1 MVEVLASHDA
11 MPPLRLLEFLV
22 EVLQHLRSECIYI
35 YIYLASMQTTKKGIR
50 IWDVFDV
57 FCTFQSSWRCFLVEF
72 EKHQQIINLI
82 PNFQRN
88 HQVGDCWFLVIKLLI
103 SADCSQ
109 SLLRSLLSAFAASCG
124 VAGSSVSKR
133 WRTIREASEKH
144 QLYHQLLSSYYGYY
158 VCLVQLTAI
167 SFRSV
172 SRWSQVQ
179 FYAKLVKKTGSK

>member
-1 MVEVLASHDA
+1 MRCLHFDCWNFWLRYFNTFGQNAS
-11 MPPLRLLEFLV
+11 
-22 EVLQHLRSECIYI
+22 IYI
-35 YIYLASMQTTKKGIR
+35 YILHLCKPPKKAFGFGMSLMSFVHFSR
-50 IWDVFDV
+50 HGAV
-57 FCTFQSSWRCFLVEF
+57 FLVEF

-109 SLLRSLLSAFAASCG
+109 SLLRSLLSAFGASCG

>member
-1 MVEVLASHDA
+1 MTQSPSIERCLSMAEVLASHDA

-35 YIYLASMQTTKKGIR
+35 YIYLASTQTTKKGIR

-109 SLLRSLLSAFAASCG
+109 SLLRSLLSAFGASCG

-144 QLYHQLLSSYYGYY
+144 QLYHQLL
-158 VCLVQLTAI
+158 L
-167 SFRSV
+167 
-172 SRWSQVQ
+172 
-179 FYAKLVKKTGSK
+179 